1 MEVIAAQRQV
11 DAAACKVHWPTG
23 GYQMQLQVGVGGVE
37 AGQARDQPAHGDG
50 GLAGE
55 YQHIVAGLLLQA
67 LHGAFELFEHGL
79 GGAMQRTAGGGE
91 EDGPVAAFEQF
102 DTEAFLKQPYLPAD
116 RAVGDMQ
123 ALGGAH
129 EAFGFGGDVEV
140 AESVEGRQFHVVLSV
155 RRTSG

>member
-1 MEVIAAQRQV
+1 MKVIAANCQV
-11 DAAACKVHWPTG
+11 DTTAGEVQWPACGHQV
-23 GYQMQLQVGVGGVE
+23 QLQVGMGGME

-50 GLAGE
+50 RLAGQH
-55 YQHIVAGLLLQA
+55 QHIVAGLLLQA

-79 GGAMQRTAGGGE
+79 GGALQGAAGGSE
-91 EDGPVAAFEQF
+91 ENGPVAALEQF
-102 DTEAFLKQPYLPAD
+102 DAKAFFEQAYLTAD
-116 RAVGDMQ
+116 RAMGDVQ

-155 RRTSG
+155 RKTSG